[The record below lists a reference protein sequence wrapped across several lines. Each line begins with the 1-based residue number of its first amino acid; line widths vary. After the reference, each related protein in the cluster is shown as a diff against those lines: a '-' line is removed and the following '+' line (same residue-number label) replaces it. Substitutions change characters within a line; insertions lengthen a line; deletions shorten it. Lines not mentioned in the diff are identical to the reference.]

1 MQSVFEQDLER
12 LVKQYDQPGPH
23 YTSYPT
29 VPVWP
34 QGSFGREYA
43 EALEAEGT
51 KDRGI
56 SIYLHIPFCRTLCTF
71 CGCNKVITRDAEL
84 VERYLKALEQEMAAV
99 AKGLGQ
105 RKTLSQLHLGGG
117 TPTFL
122 SLDQLTR
129 LTEMLKHHFEID
141 PEGEWALE
149 ANPRVT
155 TAEQLEGLFDLG
167 FRRVSFGIQDINP
180 AVKRHQPQPDLHAIR
195 ESLFRF
201 QETRISE
208 HQLRSGLWASAADP
222 CEVSQDPG
230 CGIQN
235 APGPAGGIQFCSPA
249 LDVQSS

>member
-12 LVKQYDQPGPH
+12 LVKQYDQPVPR

-84 VERYLKALEQEMAAV
+84 VERYLKALEQEMTAV

-105 RKTLSQLHLGGG
+105 RKTLSQLPPWWRHPNL
-117 TPTFL
+117 PQFRPADQADQDAEA
-122 SLDQLTR
+122 SLR
-129 LTEMLKHHFEID
+129 
-141 PEGEWALE
+141 
-149 ANPRVT
+149 N
-155 TAEQLEGLFDLG
+155 
-167 FRRVSFGIQDINP
+167 
-180 AVKRHQPQPDLHAIR
+180 
-195 ESLFRF
+195 
-201 QETRISE
+201 
-208 HQLRSGLWASAADP
+208 
-222 CEVSQDPG
+222 
-230 CGIQN
+230 
-235 APGPAGGIQFCSPA
+235 
-249 LDVQSS
+249 